1 MTVARLRCNLNQDP
15 ERGSVTIWM
24 ITTALTM
31 VLLVGL
37 AVDLG
42 GQVLAKQHA
51 QAIAVEAARA
61 GGQQLIGPAAV
72 QGQGAFVDP
81 TAAVGAVNT
90 YLAGA
95 PGVSGTATIAGT
107 TVIVQTSTT
116 YRTTFLGLIGIRELT
131 VTGQAEVQVVRAVEG
146 VTR

>member
-1 MTVARLRCNLNQDP
+1 VTTRRIRRQLAEDP

-31 VLLVGL
+31 ILLVGL

-61 GGQQLIGPAAV
+61 GGQQLLGPAAV

-81 TAAVGAVNT
+81 AAAVGAVTT

-95 PGVSGTATIAGT
+95 PEVSGSATIAGT
-107 TVIVQTSTT
+107 TVIVETSTT
-116 YRTTFLGLIGIRELT
+116 YPTRFLGLIGIHQFT
-131 VTGQAEVQVVRAVEG
+131 VTGYAEVQTFRAVEG